1 MPTTARSSPDHRSP
15 RHRGPCRPGGDAVAT
30 PSREDVAHPPRV
42 RRRARRADPGPVPDP
57 VRGEHASPAAPRWD
71 GSAPSAHDWHAT
83 RRGSTLPAGFLH
95 QSVAI
100 EDGALV
106 VDGVT
111 ICEPWS
117 DPAHLDGVWFGPVE
131 VPDGSVFLLGDQR
144 DGSIDSR
151 VFGPVGEDGITG
163 VVVAGAWPLPRTLP
177 TTPC

>member
-15 RHRGPCRPGGDAVAT
+15 RHRGPCRPGGDAAGT
-30 PSREDVAHPPRV
+30 PSREDVAHPRRV
-42 RRRARRADPGPVPDP
+42 RRPDADPVAKRVVAFG
-57 VRGEHASPAAPRWD
+57 GE
-71 GSAPSAHDWHAT
+71 
-83 RRGSTLPAGFLH
+83 
-95 QSVAI
+95 SVAI
-100 EDGALV
+100 EDGTPV